1 MPIHSHT
8 FENGLVLVAEP
19 MLSLESAAFTLFVP
33 VGAAYDPPERAGLSN
48 LTCEM
53 ALRGCG
59 DRDSRE
65 FVEVLEDLGV
75 EGGESVSVS
84 HTSYRVATLA
94 ENLIPA
100 LGIYADLLRRARL
113 PDSELDQGR
122 LVAVQELRSVEDEP
136 AHKVLLELRRSHYP
150 EPWGRPHQGDL
161 AGLEAITH
169 GDIRQ
174 HYGSGYRPNGTILGV
189 AGRFDWAKLRDAVAE
204 LFEDWQP
211 TEVDEPSTGVLQ
223 TACRHLPHDS
233 NQTQIGVAF
242 PSVPFHHEDYFKAWG
257 AVGVLSD
264 GSSSRLFTE
273 VREKR
278 GLCYAV
284 NASPRS
290 LKKLGS
296 VFCYAG
302 TTSERAQ
309 ETLDVML
316 DELVR
321 LGEGI
326 EAFELDRLKARMK
339 SSLIM
344 AQESSIGR
352 SSAIARDWYYLDRAR
367 TLDEIGELVDELTPE
382 SINGY
387 LAEHRPADFSVVTL
401 GLKPLEIPVGLS

>member
-1 MPIHSHT
+1 
-8 FENGLVLVAEP
+8 
-19 MLSLESAAFTLFVP
+19 
-33 VGAAYDPPERAGLSN
+33 
-48 LTCEM
+48 
-53 ALRGCG
+53 
-59 DRDSRE
+59 
-65 FVEVLEDLGV
+65 
-75 EGGESVSVS
+75 
-84 HTSYRVATLA
+84 
-94 ENLIPA
+94 
-100 LGIYADLLRRARL
+100 
-113 PDSELDQGR
+113 
-122 LVAVQELRSVEDEP
+122 
-136 AHKVLLELRRSHYP
+136 
-150 EPWGRPHQGDL
+150 
-161 AGLEAITH
+161 
-169 GDIRQ
+169 
-174 HYGSGYRPNGTILGV
+174 
-189 AGRFDWAKLRDAVAE
+189 
-204 LFEDWQP
+204 
-211 TEVDEPSTGVLQ
+211 VLQ
-223 TACRHLPHDS
+223 TASRHLPHDS

-242 PSVPFHHEDYFKAWG
+242 PSVPYQHEDYFKAWG

-290 LKKLGS
+290 LKQLGS

-316 DELVR
+316 NELVR
-321 LGEGI
+321 LGDGI

-387 LAEHRPADFSVVTL
+387 LAEHRPADFTVVTL